1 MTTIP
6 AGDHLQPSRPEAE
19 HPAPAEAS
27 IPLAATPKGRLAL
40 PAAVPPTRLRWDFIV
55 AIALVHML
63 ALAVFVPWLFTWAG
77 LIVALIGVHVFGQGI
92 TIGYHRLLT
101 HRSFKCPLWVER
113 FFAILGMCSLEG
125 PPARWVATHRFHHNH
140 SDEQEDPHSPLV
152 AFLWGHIGWLLVR
165 NPTTQNTAMYQ
176 KYARDLLRD
185 PWYMRLEKGMGWLR
199 IYFVHG
205 LLYFAAGAG
214 VSALLGYPAS
224 ECLRVG
230 LSLVVWGVLL
240 RTVLVWHITW
250 SVNSLT
256 HLFGYRNY
264 ATGENS
270 QNNWLVGLLAAGE
283 GWHNNHHHDPA
294 SASVQHRWW
303 ELDLSYWEIRL
314 LERLGLVWDVIR
326 PRHQRHADRH
336 AKQTEKHAA

>member
-1 MTTIP
+1 MTNTP
-6 AGDHLQPSRPEAE
+6 AGDLRSSP
-19 HPAPAEAS
+19 
-27 IPLAATPKGRLAL
+27 ATPAIQAQPDGARLAPPPRARLSL
-40 PAAVPPTRLRWDFIV
+40 PSAVPPTRLRWDLI
-55 AIALVHML
+55 IALVLVHSL
-63 ALAVFVPWLFTWAG
+63 ALMVFVPWLFTWVG
-77 LIVALIGVHVFGQGI
+77 LIVVLLGVHVFGQGI

-113 FFAILGMCSLEG
+113 FFAVLGMCSLEG

-152 AFLWGHIGWLLVR
+152 AFFWGHIGWLLVR
-165 NPTTQNTAMYQ
+165 NPTTQNASMYQ

-185 PWYMRLEKGMGWLR
+185 PWYMRLEKGMGWLT
-199 IYFVHG
+199 IY
-205 LLYFAAGAG
+205 LLHAVLFFG
-214 VSALLGYPAS
+214 VSAGVAALLGLPAA
-224 ECLRVG
+224 ECLRIG
-230 LSLVVWGVLL
+230 LSVLVWGVFL

-314 LERLGLVWDVIR
+314 MERLGLAWGVIR
-326 PRHQRHADRH
+326 PKHLRHAERDARRA
-336 AKQTEKHAA
+336 AKSAA